1 MTEKTSKLLL
11 LGLAIS
17 TSLVL
22 HGQDGVPGSP
32 GCGAPKEKFDVST
45 AGSQTSDK
53 AGADQALIYF
63 IQNDSSFNTRP
74 RPTTRVGLDGA
85 WAGATAG
92 DSYFVFPVSPGTHHL
107 CASWQGSGPGRITAS
122 VLGAGSS
129 LRSKEA
135 AMSFTAQPGAV
146 YYFVVENVYLHLEHG
161 SDTLELKLDQV
172 NNDQGQLLVNK
183 RKLCT
188 ATKKN

>member
-1 MTEKTSKLLL
+1 MAARRSKLII
-11 LGLAIS
+11 LGIAIS
-17 TSLVL
+17 TLAL
-22 HGQDGVPGSP
+22 HAQKGTPGSP

-45 AGSQTSDK
+45 GASQTAAK
-53 AGADQALIYF
+53 AGTDQALIYF
-63 IQNDSSFNTRP
+63 IQDDSRFDTRP
-74 RPTTRVGLDGA
+74 RPTTRIGLDGA
-85 WAGATAG
+85 WAGATG
-92 DSYFVFPVSPGTHHL
+92 GGSYFVFPVSAGIHHI
-107 CASWQGSGPGRITAS
+107 CASWQGSGPGRIAAS

-129 LRSKEA
+129 YLSKEA
-135 AMSFTAQPGAV
+135 ATSFTAEPGGV
-146 YYFVVENVYLHLEHG
+146 YYFVAKNTYLHREHD